1 MKNNYRWFCIIVVLL
16 GMAIP
21 GNAQK
26 VSDKK
31 EIAVFNLSYYDWN
44 IPNAALGAI
53 DEQIRAVFI
62 NMGRFNVVGLTQR
75 LGVKDVNA
83 FIEKIKD
90 FKSRN
95 VQIPEKVL
103 MGQEAFTEADWNRLV
118 GAFLVVIPS
127 VSYFNLERL
136 RDGSYKASIQT
147 SFTILNVEKLQTTA
161 QFYVETSGQDK
172 TQNGA
177 IKAAID
183 GIPLMLQFQ
192 LRKVEEFQIKSGIVQ
207 IMGSDV
213 IFELGKNMGIMV
225 GDEFSIVGY
234 RQVAGFQAVDEVGLI
249 IVKEVQDQFSVG
261 KVIYSSR
268 RPQVGDQIQEIPRIG
283 FEGMLYGGAFLVDN
297 YELSFI
303 PQLGLKVV
311 ASRGFFSTRPVV
323 GAEIPLSIATAALSL
338 FDIIP
343 MNAYIGAE
351 ITNLYLGRVQV
362 APTLVVGVG
371 GAYLGETARAF
382 FKTDQQ
388 FFMTHVGGKAFL
400 TLSALVSRDTKITV
414 DAGYALWLGLAE
426 ALIDVDDKS
435 YFATKVGPFVNVGVT
450 FK

>member
-1 MKNNYRWFCIIVVLL
+1 MSKAKGW
-16 GMAIP
+16 
-21 GNAQK
+21 
-26 VSDKK
+26 VSVFVILWGVPFFLSSQQVSTKK

-44 IPNAALGAI
+44 IPNTALGAI

-75 LGVKDVNA
+75 LGVKDVNT

-90 FKSRN
+90 YKSRN
-95 VQIPEKVL
+95 VQIPERVL

-127 VSYFNLERL
+127 VTYFNLDRL
-136 RDGSYKASIQT
+136 RDGSYKASLQT
-147 SFTILNVEKLQTTA
+147 SFTIINVEKFQPTA
-161 QFYVETSGQDK
+161 QFYVETSGQDRS
-172 TQNGA
+172 QNSA

-192 LRKVEEFQIKSGIVQ
+192 LRKVDEFQIRSGIVQ
-207 IMGSDV
+207 IMGQDV
-213 IFELGKNMGIMV
+213 IFELGRNMGIMV
-225 GDEFSIVGY
+225 GDEFSIISY
-234 RQVAGFQAVDEVGLI
+234 RTIAGFQAVEEVGLI
-249 IVKEVQDQFSVG
+249 IVKEVQEQFSVG
-261 KVIYSSR
+261 RVIYYSR

-283 FEGMLYGGAFLVDN
+283 FEAMLFGGAFLVDN

-303 PQLGLKVV
+303 PQLGLKAV
-311 ASRGFFSTRPVV
+311 ASRGFYTTRPVV

-351 ITNLYLGRVQV
+351 ITNLYLGRLQL
-362 APTLVVGVG
+362 APTIVVGVG
-371 GAYLGETARAF
+371 GAYLGETARGF
-382 FKTDQQ
+382 FKTNQE
-388 FFMTHVGGKAFL
+388 FFMTHAGGKAFMS
-400 TLSALVSRDTKITV
+400 LSYLASRNTKITI

-426 ALIDVDDKS
+426 VLLDVDDKS
-435 YFATKVGPFVNVGVT
+435 YFATKIGPFVHVGVT
-450 FK
+450 LK

>member
-1 MKNNYRWFCIIVVLL
+1 MRKKSRWIFLIAILVGVSWIVS
-16 GMAIP
+16 
-21 GNAQK
+21 AQQ

-44 IPNAALGAI
+44 IPNTALGAI

-62 NMGRFNVVGLTQR
+62 NMGRFNVIGLTQR
-75 LGVKDVNA
+75 LGVKDVNT
-83 FIEKIKD
+83 FIEKMKD

-95 VQIPEKVL
+95 FEIPEKVL

-127 VSYFNLERL
+127 ITYFNLERM
-136 RDGSYKASIQT
+136 RDGSYKATIQT

-172 TQNGA
+172 SQNSA

-183 GIPLMLQFQ
+183 SIPFMLQYQ

-213 IFELGKNMGIMV
+213 IFELGKNMGIQV

-234 RQVAGFQAVDEVGLI
+234 RTVAGFQATEEIGLI

-261 KVIYSSR
+261 QVIYSSR

-283 FEGMLYGGAFLVDN
+283 IETMLFGGAFLVDN
-297 YELSFI
+297 YDLSFI
-303 PQLGLKVV
+303 PQFGIKAVV
-311 ASRGFFSTRPVV
+311 SRGFFSTRPVV
-323 GAEIPLSIATAALSL
+323 GMEVPLSIATAALSL

-351 ITNLYLGRVQV
+351 ITNLYLGRIQI

-371 GAYLGETARAF
+371 GAYLGDTARAF
-382 FKTDQQ
+382 FHTNQEY
-388 FFMTHVGGKAFL
+388 FMTHAGGKAFM
-400 TLSALVSRDTKITV
+400 TLSALVSRDMKVTV
-414 DAGYALWLGLAE
+414 DAGYAYWIGLADTLLDIE
-426 ALIDVDDKS
+426 DDS
-435 YFATKVGPFVNVGVT
+435 YFATKGGPFVNVGVT
-450 FK
+450 LK